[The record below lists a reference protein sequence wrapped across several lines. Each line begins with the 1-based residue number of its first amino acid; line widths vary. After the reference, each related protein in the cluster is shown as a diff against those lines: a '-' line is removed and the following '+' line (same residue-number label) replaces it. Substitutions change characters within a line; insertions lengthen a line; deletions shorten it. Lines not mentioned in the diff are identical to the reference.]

1 MSLKLKPLREQ
12 VMVITGAS
20 SGIGLATA
28 KAAAKNGAKV
38 VLVARDEGALADIER
53 EITEA
58 GGEAMH
64 VVADVS
70 DRHQLERVAQATIDR
85 FGGFDTWVNNAG
97 TSIFG
102 ELEKVSDEDHRRLFD
117 INFWGVV
124 YGSLIAVKHL
134 KERGG
139 GSLIN
144 LGSVA
149 SDIGLPIQGMY
160 GATKHAIKGFTD
172 SLRIELENEGA
183 PIAVTL
189 IKPTSIDTPF
199 PQHAK
204 NYGAREP
211 KLPAPVY
218 PPSEVAHAILQA
230 ATRGHRDV
238 FVGGAAPIWSALHS
252 LLPSVSDWLSQGM
265 AAQEFRDE
273 PARNPAGSLD
283 RAGFGGRIRGE
294 HPGYVHK
301 TSLYT
306 RAKLHPLMT
315 ASLVVAGMA
324 AVGALLGGGMQRR
337 DDWF

>member
-1 MSLKLKPLREQ
+1 MRYHLKPLRQQ

-28 KAAAKNGAKV
+28 QAAARNGVKV
-38 VLVARDEGALADIER
+38 VLVARDQTALDEIAR
-53 EITEA
+53 EINES
-58 GGEAMH
+58 GGEAL
-64 VVADVS
+64 AIAGDVS
-70 DRHQLERVAQATIDR
+70 HREDLERAAQTTIER
-85 FGGFDTWVNNAG
+85 FGGFDTCLNNAG

-102 ELEKVSDEDHRRLFD
+102 KLDEVSDEDHRQLFE

-134 KERGG
+134 KQRGG

-172 SLRIELENEGA
+172 SLRVELEKEGA

-204 NYGAREP
+204 NYSSQEP

-218 PPSEVAHAILQA
+218 PPQEVAHAILQA
-230 ATRGHRDV
+230 ATRGHRDI
-238 FVGGAAPIWSALHS
+238 FVGGAAPLWSALHS
-252 LLPSVSDWLSQGM
+252 VLPTLSDWLGQGM
-265 AAQEFRDE
+265 ADREFRDE
-273 PARNPAGSLD
+273 PARDPRGTLD

-294 HPGYVHK
+294 HPGYVMK

-306 RAKLHPLMT
+306 RAKLHPLMA
-315 ASLVVAGMA
+315 ASLVVAGVA
-324 AVGALLGGGMQRR
+324 ALGTLLAGGRERSQR
-337 DDWF
+337 W